1 MAIRQGLRQDSR
13 SRHLTLWSWPD
24 SEKARIYRTQLPLA
38 PSFLKQEGRLV
49 IACEKCIGGSGTWQG
64 QTMRKASVPENR
76 RRKPAGKQDLPGR
89 TSIIRCPTT
98 ECPYHSTQTGICRER
113 ETSPARLWSYDGPR
127 YACLNEGEVYDRLIG
142 EDDFGRF
149 ANSFLIIASKDGRQ
163 EKTIF
168 RQV

>member
-1 MAIRQGLRQDSR
+1 MRVKM
-13 SRHLTLWSWPD
+13 HW
-24 SEKARIYRTQLPLA
+24 
-38 PSFLKQEGRLV
+38 
-49 IACEKCIGGSGTWQG
+49 GSGTWQG

-98 ECPYHSTQTGICRER
+98 ECPYLSTQTGICRER
-113 ETSPARLWSYDGPR
+113 ETSPARLGPR

-168 RQV
+168 AKYNRTRKEEFRIRTTMGDLDGERRVEKAALESAGRYHIF